1 MNKTMKKFVNRK
13 RKHLV
18 PDSTVYSSESGY
30 ASEIKTTLDSGA
42 LYRSDITWKEA
53 KPNESIIGDVSDPH
67 VFNSLINLI
76 SAVIKSG
83 LKEHG
88 ESYLDFDSTLKLLA
102 ICNLEASAI
111 KRNLYKLL
119 NNQKLGV

>member
-1 MNKTMKKFVNRK
+1 MKKSVNKNINFV
-13 RKHLV
+13 HGSIV
-18 PDSTVYSSESGY
+18 STNEYGNSL
-30 ASEIKTTLDSGA
+30 EINNTVDSGA
-42 LYRSDITWKEA
+42 PYRSDITWKEA